1 MLVNDNGCPFCNEFN
16 GRKELSYFEIMF
28 GAKYDIEERCIL
40 ETDNFSCVPSIGS
53 FVEGYILV
61 IPKKH
66 YLSALTMPET
76 HLNEILSISRI
87 LSNFYSNYYH
97 QNFLI
102 FEHGTSNIK
111 NVGGMSVVHAHLH
124 FVPCSVQ
131 VISLLSE
138 FDFLKFESLWAAQ
151 EYYLKNDTAPYLLLK
166 DIDDSYYLA
175 ISENIPSQYF
185 RKKVCDICSIKGTG
199 DWKGYPYIDNIKKT
213 LTAARQFGLEKI

>member
-1 MLVNDNGCPFCNEFN
+1 MGIKKLGCYARKFH

-111 NVGGMSVVHAHLH
+111 NVGGMSVAH
-124 FVPCSVQ
+124 
-131 VISLLSE
+131 I
-138 FDFLKFESLWAAQ
+138 
-151 EYYLKNDTAPYLLLK
+151 
-166 DIDDSYYLA
+166 
-175 ISENIPSQYF
+175 
-185 RKKVCDICSIKGTG
+185 
-199 DWKGYPYIDNIKKT
+199 
-213 LTAARQFGLEKI
+213 

>member
-76 HLNEILSISRI
+76 HLNEILSTIIIRIFLYLSTEHRISKM
-87 LSNFYSNYYH
+87 L
-97 QNFLI
+97 
-102 FEHGTSNIK
+102 
-111 NVGGMSVVHAHLH
+111 VA
-124 FVPCSVQ
+124 
-131 VISLLSE
+131 
-138 FDFLKFESLWAAQ
+138 
-151 EYYLKNDTAPYLLLK
+151 
-166 DIDDSYYLA
+166 
-175 ISENIPSQYF
+175 
-185 RKKVCDICSIKGTG
+185 
-199 DWKGYPYIDNIKKT
+199 
-213 LTAARQFGLEKI
+213 

>member
-87 LSNFYSNYYH
+87 LSNFYSNY
-97 QNFLI
+97 
-102 FEHGTSNIK
+102 
-111 NVGGMSVVHAHLH
+111 
-124 FVPCSVQ
+124 
-131 VISLLSE
+131 
-138 FDFLKFESLWAAQ
+138 
-151 EYYLKNDTAPYLLLK
+151 
-166 DIDDSYYLA
+166 
-175 ISENIPSQYF
+175 
-185 RKKVCDICSIKGTG
+185 
-199 DWKGYPYIDNIKKT
+199 
-213 LTAARQFGLEKI
+213 